1 MTSGIETIARHQQ
14 NRINALEGLKMA
26 LHQMLEDDARI
37 EELQGHYKDL
47 ASETLAMVLC
57 QGVEM
62 RRAKMPQKILSLQDR
77 VCDLAEQVYRLVK

>member
-1 MTSGIETIARHQQ
+1 MASGIETIARHQQ

-47 ASETLAMVLC
+47 AVL
-57 QGVEM
+57 QF
-62 RRAKMPQKILSLQDR
+62 
-77 VCDLAEQVYRLVK
+77 

>member
-1 MTSGIETIARHQQ
+1 
-14 NRINALEGLKMA
+14 
-26 LHQMLEDDARI
+26 
-37 EELQGHYKDL
+37 
-47 ASETLAMVLC
+47 MVLC